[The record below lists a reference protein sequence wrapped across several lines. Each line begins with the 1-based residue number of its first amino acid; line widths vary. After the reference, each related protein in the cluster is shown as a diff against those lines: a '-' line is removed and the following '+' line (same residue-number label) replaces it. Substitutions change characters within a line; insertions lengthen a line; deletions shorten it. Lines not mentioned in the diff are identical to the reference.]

1 MDTSTT
7 KNKNDSITLDS
18 SSKNTVRIILNII
31 IIVILMILIIYAVV
45 GTYIFYNKYVKDG
58 VAPVS
63 AAVSEAAS
71 MGATSVSESAAASA
85 TEAAAEV
92 KKLFGG
98 FINNIKF

>member
-1 MDTSTT
+1 MDTSST
-7 KNKNDSITLDS
+7 KDKNNTITLDS

-45 GTYIFYNKYVKDG
+45 GTYIFYSKYVRNS
-58 VAPVS
+58 VAPIAS
-63 AAVSEAAS
+63 AVTEAAS
-71 MGATSVSESAAASA
+71 SATTSVSESAAASA

-92 KKLFGG
+92 KKLIGG

>member
-1 MDTSTT
+1 MDTTST
-7 KNKNDSITLDS
+7 KDKNDTITLDS

-45 GTYIFYNKYVKDG
+45 GTYIFYNKYVKDS
-58 VAPVS
+58 VAPAA
-63 AAVSEAAS
+63 AAVSEA
-71 MGATSVSESAAASA
+71 ATSVSESAAASA
-85 TEAAAEV
+85 TEAAEEV